1 MVAASRDW
9 MTGHAASPKARSLHQ
24 GLEQLLHGGVGRGV
38 ITGESRGS
46 VSVWDGLSECVVGGA
61 YLMKVTWS
69 SYIQGCSSRLGY
81 FPNGGTMRLKT
92 SAMHT
97 KTAGNT
103 ICRGGQ
109 HETSPGQGPGA
120 RTRGQELVQGP
131 EPGPGPGARSWS
143 RSRSRVQALFQLQG
157 TEEGPGPRP
166 FSKSRPRSK
175 S

>member
-46 VSVWDGLSECVVGGA
+46 VSVWEGLSECVVGGA

-131 EPGPGPGARSWS
+131 EPGQGPGARSWS
-143 RSRSRVQALFQLQG
+143 RVQALFQVQAQVQVLILDP
-157 TEEGPGPRP
+157 GPGPVAEAKPR
-166 FSKSRPRSK
+166 SRP
-175 S
+175 